1 MSDVGGPSRR
11 RRIAGE
17 SNPAAKKATAK
28 KATVKKTAAKAP
40 SAKKSPAKK
49 AAPQKVAP
57 AKKVATAK
65 TAAPAKKVATAKT
78 AAPAKKVATAK
89 TAAPAKK
96 VATVAPRPAAAPR
109 AASLETAVASS
120 VVRRDLRWLIPAALV
135 ALASLVVGGVLA
147 FQGLQDITNDDGA
160 RESSEK
166 AASSAASAAAET
178 IFSYTYNKLDEHLT
192 DSKKLMTSSFATD
205 FEKIA
210 PALDDIAPQR
220 KVQVQAVSRN
230 AAALSCGDECSPGTV
245 NVLVFLDQARLVDGA
260 KDPDVIGNR
269 ITVKMVHRDGA
280 WLVDDIRAV

>member
-1 MSDVGGPSRR
+1 MSDSGGPTRR

-17 SNPAAKKATAK
+17 SNPAAKKPAAK
-28 KATVKKTAAKAP
+28 KATVKKAAVKSATAKKTTTKKTTAKKTTPKKTTPKKATPPKAP
-40 SAKKSPAKK
+40 TK
-49 AAPQKVAP
+49 KVATAKPAVP
-57 AKKVATAK
+57 AKKVATAAPAK
-65 TAAPAKKVATAKT
+65 RGATAAPKSD
-78 AAPAKKVATAK
+78 APT
-89 TAAPAKK
+89 
-96 VATVAPRPAAAPR
+96 RPAAPHS
-109 AASLETAVASS
+109 AAGGPAT
-120 VVRRDLRWLIPAALV
+120 RRDLRWLVPAALV
-135 ALASLVVGGVLA
+135 ALASLVVGGLLA
-147 FQGLQDITNDDGA
+147 FQGLQDITDDNGG
-160 RESSEK
+160 REANEK

-178 IFSYTYNKLDEHLT
+178 IFSYTYNKLDEHLA

-269 ITVKMVHRDGA
+269 ITMKMVRRDGV

>member
-1 MSDVGGPSRR
+1 MSDSNGPVNR

-17 SNPAAKKATAK
+17 SNSAAKKTTAK
-28 KATVKKTAAKAP
+28 KASVKKAA
-40 SAKKSPAKK
+40 AKKSPAKK
-49 AAPQKVAP
+49 APAAKKAPVAKKVPVKAAANKVALAKP
-57 AKKVATAK
+57 QAPAAKKVATRPS
-65 TAAPAKKVATAKT
+65 APPRVVVPETTPSSSAT
-78 AAPAKKVATAK
+78 
-89 TAAPAKK
+89 
-96 VATVAPRPAAAPR
+96 
-109 AASLETAVASS
+109 
-120 VVRRDLRWLIPAALV
+120 RRDLRWLIPAALV
-135 ALASLVVGGVLA
+135 ALASLIVGGLLA
-147 FQGLQDITNDDGA
+147 FQGLQDVTDDDGA

-178 IFSYTYNKLDEHLT
+178 IFSYSFNKLDEHLT

-210 PALDDIAPQR
+210 PALDEIAPQR
-220 KVQVQAVSRN
+220 KVQVQAVARN

-269 ITVKMVHRDGA
+269 ITMKMVHRDGQ